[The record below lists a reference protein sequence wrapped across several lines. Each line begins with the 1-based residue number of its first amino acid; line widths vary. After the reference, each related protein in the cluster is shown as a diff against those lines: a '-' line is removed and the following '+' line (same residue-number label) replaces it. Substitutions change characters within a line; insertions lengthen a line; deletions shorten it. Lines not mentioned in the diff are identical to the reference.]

1 MKRFRISD
9 IIAFMVIF
17 GLSAKIAGQ
26 PFVNNTTRSDII
38 LNLNSNEPGAQKVKD
53 FYYKSIS
60 TPIEILNG
68 KEYIN
73 YYFRG
78 TTTPLLFS
86 NQLFNSTLIFNKRT
100 YNNVKLQY
108 DTYLDEVLYTDTSR
122 IISFE
127 FPRIALNKQLV
138 DGFSFYF
145 RGEFYNFRHL
155 SFPVQSK
162 NSPGEGFYDL
172 VYDGPSM
179 FIIKHRSRLYE
190 RDALNE
196 YKYSPIK
203 YVFIEGAFR
212 RFVSMKDFI
221 GLFGSHEEEIREYL
235 HDNRIRIRKTSKDVI
250 AGILKHYDS
259 IAR

>member
-1 MKRFRISD
+1 MKRFCISD
-9 IIAFMVIF
+9 IITFIVIF
-17 GLSAKIAGQ
+17 GLSAKIASQ
-26 PFVNNTTRSDII
+26 PIVNNATPSDII
-38 LNLNSNEPGAQKVKD
+38 LNLNSNEPGEQQVKD

-73 YYFRG
+73 YFFHG
-78 TTTPLLFS
+78 KTTPLLFS
-86 NQLFNSTLIFNKRT
+86 NQLFNSSMIFNKRT
-100 YNNVKLQY
+100 YNNVNLQY
-108 DTYLDEVLYTDTSR
+108 DTYLDEVLYTDTSK
-122 IISFE
+122 IINFE
-127 FPRIALNKQLV
+127 FPRIALNKELV
-138 DGFSFYF
+138 EGFSFHF

-155 SFPVQSK
+155 NFPVQSK
-162 NSPGEGFYDL
+162 NSPGDGFYDL

-179 FIIKHRSRLYE
+179 FIIKHRSSLYE
-190 RDALNE
+190 RDAVIE

-203 YVFIEGAFR
+203 YIFIEGAFR
-212 RFVSMKDFI
+212 KFVSMKDFI

-235 HDNRIRIRKTSKDVI
+235 HDNRIKIRNTSKDVI

>member
-1 MKRFRISD
+1 
-9 IIAFMVIF
+9 
-17 GLSAKIAGQ
+17 LSARIAGQ
-26 PFVNNTTRSDII
+26 PAVSNAAPSDII
-38 LNLNSNEPGAQKVKD
+38 VNLNTDEPGAQMVKD

-60 TPIEILNG
+60 SPIEIVNG

-73 YYFRG
+73 YFFRH

-86 NQLFNSTLIFNKRT
+86 NQLFVSTLIFNKRT

-122 IISFE
+122 MISFE
-127 FPRIALNKQLV
+127 FPRIALNKDLV
-138 DGFSFYF
+138 EGFSFNF

-155 SFPVQSK
+155 IFPAQSK
-162 NSPGEGFYDL
+162 NSPGDGFYDL

-179 FIIKHRSRLYE
+179 FIIKHRSSIYE
-190 RDALNE
+190 RAALNE
-196 YKYSPIK
+196 YKYSPIR
-203 YVFIEGAFR
+203 YVFIDGAFR
-212 RFVSMKDFI
+212 KFVNMKDFI
-221 GLFGSHEEEIREYL
+221 RLFGSNEEEIRNYL
-235 HDNRIRIRKTSKDVI
+235 HDNRIKIRKTSKDVI

>member
-1 MKRFRISD
+1 MKMFPLPG
-9 IIAFMVIF
+9 IITFIVF
-17 GLSAKIAGQ
+17 LGLSAKIAGQ
-26 PFVNNTTRSDII
+26 PIVSNATPSDII
-38 LNLNSNEPGAQKVKD
+38 LNLNGNEPGAQKVKD

-73 YYFRG
+73 YFFRG
-78 TTTPLLFS
+78 KTSPLLFS

-100 YNNVKLQY
+100 YSNVNLQY
-108 DTYLDEVLYTDTSR
+108 DTYLDEVLYTDTSK

-127 FPRIALNKQLV
+127 FPRIALNKELV

-155 SFPVQSK
+155 SFQVQSK
-162 NSPGEGFYDL
+162 NSLSDGFYDL

-179 FIIKHRSRLYE
+179 FIIKHRSSLYE
-190 RDALNE
+190 RDAVIE

-212 RFVSMKDFI
+212 KFVSLKDFI
-221 GLFGSHEEEIREYL
+221 GLFGSREEEIREYL
-235 HDNRIRIRKTSKDVI
+235 HDNRIRIRNTSKDVI

>member
-9 IIAFMVIF
+9 IITFIVIF

-26 PFVNNTTRSDII
+26 PFVNNATRSDIVF
-38 LNLNSNEPGAQKVKD
+38 NLNSNEPGAQKVKD

-86 NQLFNSTLIFNKRT
+86 NQLFNSTLIFNNRT

-127 FPRIALNKQLV
+127 FPRIALNKDLV

-162 NSPGEGFYDL
+162 NSPGDGFYDL

-212 RFVSMKDFI
+212 KFVSMKDFI

-235 HDNRIRIRKTSKDVI
+235 HDNRIRIRKTSKDLI